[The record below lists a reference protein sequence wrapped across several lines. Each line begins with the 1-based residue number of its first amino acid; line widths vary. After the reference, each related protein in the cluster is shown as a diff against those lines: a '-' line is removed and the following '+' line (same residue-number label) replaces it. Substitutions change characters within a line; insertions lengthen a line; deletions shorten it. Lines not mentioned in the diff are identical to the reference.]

1 MYIHVVRVH
10 LLQLV
15 AVRNCPCPDWPG
27 QLFDRLSEGAILG
40 RERYCDDVRGGCF
53 PAAAQNLT
61 AIPSLNSLGG
71 QQLFLTDRRMVV
83 CACVRGCA
91 TALWTCS
98 GRTPKPTRVPLPPTA
113 HGRSHRKPLLPV
125 ATSRGSARTSSQTKD
140 SGWRGR
146 SCIAAATTRRLS
158 IAKPA
163 SRILGHG
170 TAVATQTYLL
180 AARSGRRSHAMGRCS
195 RPLTKIGART
205 TTTGMHSAVQYST
218 VQYSTVHSTAQRSAS
233 TAQCSTVQSSTLQ
246 HSTAQCS
253 TVRTTG
259 TPAC

>member
-1 MYIHVVRVH
+1 
-10 LLQLV
+10 
-15 AVRNCPCPDWPG
+15 
-27 QLFDRLSEGAILG
+27 
-40 RERYCDDVRGGCF
+40 
-53 PAAAQNLT
+53 
-61 AIPSLNSLGG
+61 
-71 QQLFLTDRRMVV
+71 
-83 CACVRGCA
+83 VRGCA

-218 VQYSTVHSTAQRSAS
+218 VQYSTVQYSTVQYSTVQYSAVQCSAVQCSAVQCSAVQCSAVQCSAVHSTAQRSAS

-253 TVRTTG
+253 AVRTTG